1 MANTYVDYTGADGTG
16 TDGKDFNFSFEYLR
30 DEHVKVKVNGSEV
43 TNFTIVTSPVQ
54 LIRFNTTP
62 VADDTIKIYRD
73 SRGDFSPLVD
83 FVDGSILT
91 ENELDESY
99 KHNLFIGQ
107 EASEGQGG
115 EQLTKKGLIDYDA
128 EGNKIINLGSPTTA
142 TDAATKSY
150 VDQTIDNAELVG
162 GSPATVSLGVYDVTS
177 TNDTVKQLRAWT
189 ADIEDTNVTAT
200 GSSEARTLED
210 RFSDYI
216 NVLDYGVTGDGTTD
230 DTAAIRTAISAGET
244 ANKTVY
250 FPDGTY
256 KVTEAIEVAFATRI
270 EGESRLHTII
280 DVGAST
286 LSYVLGRH
294 GTTGYCSI
302 KNLQIRNR
310 GRTNVDALISFKAPT
325 DQSGSAYYL
334 QLENLL
340 LAQNDLGGSRVSYLG
355 NIYKCIETH
364 TSSPSETPDTS
375 LKWSLSTD
383 VLSADD
389 WVSGQDYTENGSGKC
404 VEIYNNI
411 YASLKT
417 IKTAGGDYGIHANL
431 LQTGLCQT
439 IITSSHEVAGIY
451 LEDSPTVVFDD
462 CHTYSQD
469 ERSTTNHLMILD
481 GCRSVAVRNSTFE
494 PQTFSPV
501 AACLLIDKNNS
512 ASEST
517 YIKISKCRFLGFAAS
532 ITNNIVLGATATVY
546 NNVIEDCE
554 MFDPGGT
561 DVSIL
566 GTNQQNTSILN
577 CSEISSYADTSYSPA
592 SSNNPAYTFYREQ
605 QSGFWTYGGTGAPNG
620 TTIFGTSVGPYDDG
634 TGRSIIK
641 QASKG
646 ITANQIQAYYN
657 GNGQVGSISTS
668 GSGTSFNTSSDYRL
682 KENVVPMQGAVNK
695 LESIPVYHFNFKAD
709 PSKTVDGFLAH
720 EVQAIISEAVT
731 GDKDA
736 VDEDGNPIYQGIDQS
751 KLVPVLVG
759 AVQELIQRVKVL
771 EAK

>member
-1 MANTYVDYTGADGTG
+1 MANTYVDYTAVAAQ
-16 TDGKDFNFSFEYLR
+16 TDYNFSFEYLR

-54 LIRFNTTP
+54 LIRF
-62 VADDTIKIYRD
+62 DTAPAASASIKIYRD

-115 EQLTKKGLIDYDA
+115 EQLTKKGLEHYDA

-177 TNDTVKQLRAWT
+177 SNDTLKQLRAWT
-189 ADIEDTNVTAT
+189 ADIETNAANIADTNVTAT
-200 GSSEARTLED
+200 GSSQPRTLED

-216 NVLDYGVTGDGTTD
+216 NVLDYGVTGNGTTD
-230 DTAAIRTAISAGET
+230 DTAAIRTAISAGDT

-256 KVTEAIEVAFATRI
+256 LVTEAIEVAFSTRI

-294 GTTGYCSI
+294 GTNGYCSI
-302 KNLQIRNR
+302 KNLQIRNQAQ
-310 GRTNVDALISFKAPT
+310 TNIDALISFKAPT
-325 DQSGSAYYL
+325 DQSGTAYYL
-334 QLENLL
+334 ELENLL
-340 LAQNDLGGSRVSYLG
+340 LAQ
-355 NIYKCIETH
+355 
-364 TSSPSETPDTS
+364 
-375 LKWSLSTD
+375 
-383 VLSADD
+383 
-389 WVSGQDYTENGSGKC
+389 NGSGKC

-411 YASLKT
+411 YARLKT
-417 IKTAGGDYGIHANL
+417 IKTDGGDYGIHANL

-439 IITSSHEVAGIY
+439 IITSSHQVAGIY
-451 LEDSPTVVFDD
+451 LEDSPTVIFDD
-462 CHTYSQD
+462 CHMYSQD
-469 ERSTTNHLMILD
+469 ETSPTNHLMILD

-494 PQTFSPV
+494 PQSLSPV
-501 AACLLIDKNNS
+501 AACLLIDKNHS

-517 YIKISKCRFLGFAAS
+517 YIKISKCRFLGFAAA
-532 ITNNIVLGATATVY
+532 ITNNIVLGTTATVY
-546 NNVIEDCE
+546 NNIIEDCE
-554 MFDPGGT
+554 MFTPPGSE
-561 DVSIL
+561 VSIL

-592 SSNNPAYTFYREQ
+592 SSNNPANTFYREQ
-605 QSGFWTYGGTGAPNG
+605 QSGFWTGGGTGLPDG
-620 TTIFGTSVGPYDDG
+620 TTVFGTSIGPYADG
-634 TGRSIIK
+634 SGRSSIF

-646 ITANQIQAYYN
+646 TTANQIQLYYN
-657 GNGQVGSISTS
+657 ANGQVGSISTS
-668 GSGTSFNTSSDYRL
+668 GSATAFNTSSDYRL

-736 VDEDGNPIYQGIDQS
+736 VDEEGNPVYQGIDQS

-771 EAK
+771 EAKP